1 MHILENLALSC
12 GSKIDSEPIINT
24 KFYPTPEKYIVLG
37 ATGGMPGKAYHRF
50 QEVIN
55 IILPVLQEN
64 NIEIIQ
70 LGNKEEQQFNGVRR
84 LNGETSFAQSA
95 HIVKNAL
102 MVLSVDTVFVHLAAV
117 FNIGLVALYSI
128 SSPLECGPFFGDN
141 SKQILL
147 TPKFQTG
154 YTFSYNPNDAS
165 FPANSIS
172 IEDVVDG
179 ISKVLGLEF
188 EKTKTLHISP
198 GYGQVVIELI
208 PDTSILSPAQFPG
221 AIPVIRYDL
230 GGSEHV
236 IYSQLQHRKC
246 IVYTDKKL
254 DINVLSTLKPN
265 VDRVVFEVKELN
277 ADGGARPEDLE
288 FIKSVMSA
296 GIQLTTLTAL
306 PDDKIGFLKL
316 DLSEYTVV
324 LPKPVGKRPENIQIT
339 DKTWGK
345 SSKIICGANQT
356 FVSYYHYKN
365 NLPILNN
372 SNTFN
377 MVDDPIF
384 WESSGEFL
392 FIYDKG

>member
-1 MHILENLALSC
+1 MKIIERYALAC
-12 GSKIDSEPIINT
+12 GSKINRPELNT
-24 KFYPTPEKYIVLG
+24 KFFPIPFEKYLTFN
-37 ATGGMPGKAYHRF
+37 AASTNMPAKNYQYWNDVF
-50 QEVIN
+50 S
-55 IILPVLQEN
+55 IILPELNKQGVGV
-64 NIEIIQ
+64 IQ
-70 LGNKEEQQFNGVRR
+70 LGDVSEPQFGGIHRYNGQ
-84 LNGETSFAQSA
+84 TSLAQSC
-95 HIVKNAL
+95 HIIKNAMMHL
-102 MVLSVDTVFVHLAAV
+102 GVDSMLAHAADAFNTKICAIYSVSGPET
-117 FNIGLVALYSI
+117 
-128 SSPLECGPFFGDN
+128 CGPYFSDKDN
-141 SKQILL
+141 CALIEPNFKADER
-147 TPKFQTG
+147 
-154 YTFSYNPNDAS
+154 YYYNPQSPNL
-165 FPANSIS
+165 ANSIKPEQ
-172 IEDVVDG
+172 IVEG
-179 ISKVLGLEF
+179 ISKLLNIGF

-230 GGSEHV
+230 GGTEHV

-254 DINVLSTLKPN
+254 DTNVLSTLKPN
-265 VDRVVFEVKELN
+265 IDRVVLEVKELN

-316 DLSEYTVV
+316 DLSEYTVI
-324 LPKPVGKRPENIQIT
+324 LPKPVGKRPENIRIT

-356 FVSYYHYKN
+356 FVSYCHYKN

-372 SNTFN
+372 SNTFK
-377 MVDDPIF
+377 MIDDPLL

-392 FIYDKG
+392 FIFNKE